1 LTDYCNQVK
10 FGSKIKCGRDTI
22 PYTETHMKVG
32 KFLPKYRDASFDKYI
47 ITQMPD
53 EMGKDFVVPT
63 FHSCAWRD
71 PVDPG
76 PQAESGGGRW
86 MTQMY
91 ENNLWISNNDEKT
104 FATSVI
110 HYDMNHQIMCLFDG
124 RKEWIMWDLSTEG
137 DKIPMWSDLYSSKTH
152 SAQGSDDSPLDGE
165 RVDLLRW
172 PKFRKAKWF
181 NASMEAGDC
190 LYTPALLL
198 HYVRSFG
205 RNVAG
210 MTMFQQEEKYDPACG
225 GKDGQRLAPGEP
237 QNLSAYDVVWSF
249 PEEDRALLGWNVI
262 KMGYPNWK
270 RRYLRPLASLAKSSA
285 DGKLSRKAFA
295 DFVGKAAKRATRDG
309 MKGVKKRLRAVF
321 QEMDEDGDGSVEPE
335 RLFTSKGLRFLLKDI
350 CVWEEGGRGEQEE
363 DVEVHRYDMQGSVE
377 KKKLEL

>member
-1 LTDYCNQVK
+1 
-10 FGSKIKCGRDTI
+10 
-22 PYTETHMKVG
+22 
-32 KFLPKYRDASFDKYI
+32 
-47 ITQMPD
+47 
-53 EMGKDFVVPT
+53 
-63 FHSCAWRD
+63 
-71 PVDPG
+71 
-76 PQAESGGGRW
+76 

-91 ENNLWISNNDEKT
+91 ESNLWISHNAGNT

-137 DKIPMWSDLYSSKTH
+137 EKIPLWSGLYSSKDH
-152 SAQGSDDSPLDGE
+152 SARGSDDSPLDGE

-172 PKFRKAKWF
+172 PKFRKAKWI

-190 LYTPALLL
+190 LFTPALLL

-225 GKDGQRLAPGEP
+225 GKDGQKLAPGEP
-237 QNLSAYDVVWSF
+237 QNLSAYDVMWSF
-249 PEEDRALLGWNVI
+249 PEEDRSLLGWNVV

-270 RRYLRPLASLAKSSA
+270 RRFLRPLASVAKSSA
-285 DGKLSRKAFA
+285 DGKLSRKAFTDKVVKMA
-295 DFVGKAAKRATRDG
+295 QRATRSG
-309 MKGVKKRLRAVF
+309 MKGVKKRLRSVF
-321 QEMDEDGDGSVEPE
+321 QEMDEDGDGSVEAE
-335 RLFTSKGLRFLLKDI
+335 RLYTSKGLRWLLKDI
-350 CVWEEGGRGEQEE
+350 SVWEEGGRGEQEE
-363 DVEVHRYDMQGSVE
+363 DVEVHRYDMQGSIE